1 MAFTKSRSRDANRY
15 GKKYPIVNVPPR
27 PVLVTQGT
35 TYIETFEIAFNGESS
50 VAHNFKESF
59 PNVPIVTATAVDSGS
74 NDTANVNV
82 FIRSVNKFQVV
93 IGVSNTGFNGTVM
106 VQAISV

>member
-15 GKKYPIVNVPPR
+15 VKKYPIVNVPKR
-27 PVLVTQGT
+27 QVLITQGT
-35 TYIETFEIAFNGESS
+35 TYIEAFEIEFNGETSITWT
-50 VAHNFKESF
+50 FKESF
-59 PNVPIVTATAVDSGS
+59 PDVPIVTATAVDSGS

-82 FIRSVNKFQVV
+82 FIRSVNKFQVI
-93 IGVSNTGFNGTVM
+93 IGVSNTNFNGTVM